1 MQIISFLNYTTV
13 LMYGVASSSSI
24 STFSDSL
31 PSVENVTKWKRKD
44 VLDFLQKNKEVLDIE
59 PSDIKIIE
67 NNRVAGLAFL
77 GLTEQ
82 KLVNPP
88 YNLLGGPAGAIANL
102 VKRINDKG
110 QGI

>member
-1 MQIISFLNYTTV
+1 MS
-13 LMYGVASSSSI
+13 GVASSSSTTT

-31 PSVENVTKWKRKD
+31 PSVENVMKWKRKE
-44 VLDFLQKNKEVLDIE
+44 VLDFLQENKEVLDIE

-67 NNRVAGLAFL
+67 DNRVAGLAFL

-102 VKRINDKG
+102 VKRINNKG